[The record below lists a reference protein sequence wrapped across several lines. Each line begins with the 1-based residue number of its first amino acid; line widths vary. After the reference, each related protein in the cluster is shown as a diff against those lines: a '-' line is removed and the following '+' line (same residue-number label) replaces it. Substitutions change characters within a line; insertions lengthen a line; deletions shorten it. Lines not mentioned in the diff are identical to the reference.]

1 MCGKKITMSQPMIY
15 SSVYYLLFSLQFQLK
30 ISPVSVCIPVVRNSS
45 QKKLYVDDEIY
56 IAYFI
61 ATYTDVPRDETKNCT
76 SICSFII
83 TFLTFLLWCSLVV
96 VVTSAFLLV
105 IIIII
110 GIEMGSKTCEKLI
123 YNLCPICNTNI

>member
-1 MCGKKITMSQPMIY
+1 M
-15 SSVYYLLFSLQFQLK
+15 L
-30 ISPVSVCIPVVRNSS
+30 CIPVVRNSS

-83 TFLTFLLWCSLVV
+83 TFLTFLLRCSLVV

-123 YNLCPICNTNI
+123 YNLCPICNITQTYIEDTNDNQNVSGSHAIIQH